1 MRTDGREAN
10 TLRAVK
16 IERHV
21 TKHANGSVLIT
32 AGDTK
37 VLCTAMVEEKVPRF
51 MKGENR
57 GWLTAEYSMLP
68 SSCIT
73 RKMRE
78 RNRVDGRS
86 QEIQR
91 LIGRALRSVLKLE
104 DLGER
109 TIWIDCD
116 VLQAD
121 GGTRTAAITGAFVA
135 LVDTLYALK
144 KEGKIESI
152 PLRSGLS
159 AISVG
164 VVDDEALLDLCY
176 EEDSKAHVDMNV
188 IMSSKG
194 EIIEIQGTGEK
205 APFKKEQLL
214 TLLELAENGN
224 KQLRDIQKEALKEFE
239 DMDFF
244 ENEEGSGNA

>member
-1 MRTDGREAN
+1 MRIDGREN
-10 TLRAVK
+10 NQIRK
-16 IERHV
+16 ISIERHV
-21 TKHANGSVLIT
+21 TKHAEGSVLIEC
-32 AGDTK
+32 GDTK

-73 RKMRE
+73 RKSRE

-91 LIGRALRSVLKLE
+91 LIGRALRSVVKLE
-104 DLGER
+104 ELGER

-121 GGTRTAAITGAFVA
+121 GGTRTASITGAFVA
-135 LVDTLYALK
+135 LVDTLQKLK
-144 KEGKIESI
+144 EEGQIETM
-152 PLRSGLS
+152 PLRCGLS
-159 AISVG
+159 AVSVG
-164 VVDDEALLDLCY
+164 IVEGEELLDLCY
-176 EEDSKAHVDMNV
+176 EEDSAAHVDMNV
-188 IMSSKG
+188 IMSSDG

-205 APFKKEQLL
+205 APFTKNALINLL
-214 TLLELAENGN
+214 QLAEDGN
-224 KQLRDIQKEALKEFE
+224 KDLMNAQKEALKDIVSLEFWK
-239 DMDFF
+239 
-244 ENEEGSGNA
+244 